1 MESSIIVIIVVS
13 KRRKKVHWKFTQTQN
28 RLDKSNIVTN
38 VWEGPANFFCLY
50 TSLSASIQPKCIII
64 YNEWIFKS
72 FMYLQ
77 KNAQNQDS

>member
-1 MESSIIVIIVVS
+1 MESSIIVISVVS

-28 RLDKSNIVTN
+28 MLDKINIVTN

-50 TSLSASIQPKCIII
+50 MSLSASTQPKCNII